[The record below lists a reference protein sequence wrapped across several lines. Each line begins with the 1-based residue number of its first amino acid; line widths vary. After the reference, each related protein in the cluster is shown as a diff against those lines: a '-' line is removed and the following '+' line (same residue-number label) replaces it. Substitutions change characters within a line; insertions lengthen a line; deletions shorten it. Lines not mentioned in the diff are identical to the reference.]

1 MARNDLT
8 LRIQAVLCA
17 YKDNNLEQAID
28 YVMNLYKRNKV
39 KKLYR
44 FQPPKQHEIDAIRD
58 SKIYMCRR

>member
-1 MARNDLT
+1 MARNELT
-8 LRIQAVLCA
+8 LRRQAVLCA

-44 FQPPKQHEIDAIRD
+44 FSTTKTA
-58 SKIYMCRR
+58 